1 MSHKH
6 LTTEDRE
13 IILRN
18 LGSDKTY
25 TEIALMVCCH
35 KSTISREIKRNGG
48 RLKYGCLSA
57 QKRYRTQRHHCCKE
71 KKLST
76 DPLLLHVIEEGIL
89 KYWSP
94 EQIVGRYELNI
105 SVPTIYRA
113 VKSGLLPKKTISQY
127 FRCKGKPYKRNIL
140 ETRGKMSGCTSIE
153 KRPYEASNRKR
164 LGDIEGD
171 TVLGRHGTGVVLTL
185 VDRKSRFL
193 SASKLPYKESN
204 EIAKSMIELM
214 KNVQCKTITLDNG
227 KEFARHKKVS
237 QELGISVYFAHPH
250 SPWERATNE
259 NTNKLLRQFLPKGS
273 SFITLTEKKLNYYVD
288 LLNERPRKC
297 LGFKTP
303 KEVSSQDVSVAFGLT
318 I

>member
-25 TEIALMVCCH
+25 TEIARMVCCH

-57 QKRYRTQRHHCCKE
+57 QKRYLRQRSHCCME
-71 KKLST
+71 KKLSR
-76 DPLLLHVIEEGIL
+76 DPLLLHVIEEGIY

-94 EQIVGRYELNI
+94 EQIVGRHGLNI
-105 SVPTIYRA
+105 STPTIYRA
-113 VKSGLLPKKTISQY
+113 VKSGLLPTKKISQY

-140 ETRGKMSGCTSIE
+140 EKRGKLYGCTSIE
-153 KRPYEASNRKR
+153 KRPCEANDRKR

-193 SASKLPYKESN
+193 SASKLPYRGSN
-204 EIAKSMIELM
+204 EIAESIIELM
-214 KNVQCKTITLDNG
+214 KNTQCKTITLDNG
-227 KEFARHKKVS
+227 KEFARHRKVS
-237 QELGISVYFAHPH
+237 QGLGVSVYFAHPH

-273 SFITLTEKKLNYYVD
+273 SFRTLTDDKLNYYVN

-303 KEVSSQDVSVAFGLT
+303 KEVSFQNVSVAFGLT
-318 I
+318 M